1 MSGALSNIHSNISFA
16 LNLHAEAMA
25 RLQEQVSTGSRINR
39 PSDDPS
45 VAYQV
50 LGLNSEERSTE
61 NYLENLL
68 DVVNTLELSA
78 TVIDSI
84 MSSLVKAKLIVSQIV
99 SGTYD
104 ENARKRT
111 AESIDSVLEHIVSQ
125 VNTEYMNQYLFGGSD
140 TDSAPYLVERTG
152 GKITSV
158 SYQGSLE
165 GRNIEVASGVESSAF
180 YIGDNI
186 FRLSDRSAPV
196 FLGDT
201 GAQPGTGTSNIR
213 GYAWLTV
220 TYNGSNYEL
229 SINDGASTVV
239 ADGTTNQAVT
249 NSITGQ
255 VLYVDSSGIDST
267 GVELVSVP
275 GTYDVFSTLITL
287 RDTLENERG
296 LSESQLQELRND
308 LVDSLDDLHKLLVQ
322 DSVSTGSKIGFLDD
336 LKDSLNKIKYNA
348 EDSTTRLQEADIAQ
362 IAIDLA
368 RREILY
374 QMSLS
379 VAARLLSM
387 SLFDFIR

>member
-1 MSGALSNIHSNISFA
+1 MSGALSNIHSNVSFA

-39 PSDDPS
+39 PSDAPS
-45 VAYQV
+45 SAYQV
-50 LGLNSEERSTE
+50 LGLNSDERSTE

-68 DVVNTLELSA
+68 DVVNTVELSA

-84 MSSLVKAKLIVSQIV
+84 MSSLVEAKLVVSQVV

-111 AESIDSVLEHIVSQ
+111 AENIDNILEQIVSQ
-125 VNTEYMNQYLFGGSD
+125 VNTEYMNQYIFGGSD

-165 GRNIEVASGVESSAF
+165 DRNIEVASGVESSAF

-220 TYNGSNYEL
+220 TYNGSDYEL
-229 SINDGASTVV
+229 SIDDGASTVV

-255 VLYVDSSGIDST
+255 VLYVDSSGINST

-275 GTYDVFSTLITL
+275 GTYDVFNTLITL
-287 RDTLENERG
+287 RDALENERS
-296 LSESQLQELRND
+296 LSDSQLQELRND

-322 DSVSTGSKIGFLDD
+322 DSVSVGSKIGFLDD
-336 LKDSLNKIKYNA
+336 LKNSLNRIKYNA

-362 IAIDLA
+362 IAIDLS

-379 VAARLLSM
+379 VAAKLLSM
-387 SLFDFIR
+387 SLLDFIR

>member
-1 MSGALSNIHSNISFA
+1 M
-16 LNLHAEAMA
+16 
-25 RLQEQVSTGSRINR
+25 
-39 PSDDPS
+39 
-45 VAYQV
+45 
-50 LGLNSEERSTE
+50 
-61 NYLENLL
+61 
-68 DVVNTLELSA
+68 
-78 TVIDSI
+78 
-84 MSSLVKAKLIVSQIV
+84 
-99 SGTYD
+99 
-104 ENARKRT
+104 
-111 AESIDSVLEHIVSQ
+111 
-125 VNTEYMNQYLFGGSD
+125 
-140 TDSAPYLVERTG
+140 
-152 GKITSV
+152 
-158 SYQGSLE
+158 
-165 GRNIEVASGVESSAF
+165 ESSAF
-180 YIGDNI
+180 YIVDNI

>member
-152 GKITSV
+152 GKITS
-158 SYQGSLE
+158 
-165 GRNIEVASGVESSAF
+165 
-180 YIGDNI
+180 
-186 FRLSDRSAPV
+186 
-196 FLGDT
+196 
-201 GAQPGTGTSNIR
+201 
-213 GYAWLTV
+213 
-220 TYNGSNYEL
+220 
-229 SINDGASTVV
+229 
-239 ADGTTNQAVT
+239 
-249 NSITGQ
+249 
-255 VLYVDSSGIDST
+255 
-267 GVELVSVP
+267 
-275 GTYDVFSTLITL
+275 
-287 RDTLENERG
+287 
-296 LSESQLQELRND
+296 
-308 LVDSLDDLHKLLVQ
+308 
-322 DSVSTGSKIGFLDD
+322 
-336 LKDSLNKIKYNA
+336 
-348 EDSTTRLQEADIAQ
+348 
-362 IAIDLA
+362 
-368 RREILY
+368 
-374 QMSLS
+374 
-379 VAARLLSM
+379 
-387 SLFDFIR
+387 

>member
-1 MSGALSNIHSNISFA
+1 M
-16 LNLHAEAMA
+16 
-25 RLQEQVSTGSRINR
+25 
-39 PSDDPS
+39 
-45 VAYQV
+45 
-50 LGLNSEERSTE
+50 
-61 NYLENLL
+61 
-68 DVVNTLELSA
+68 
-78 TVIDSI
+78 
-84 MSSLVKAKLIVSQIV
+84 
-99 SGTYD
+99 
-104 ENARKRT
+104 
-111 AESIDSVLEHIVSQ
+111 
-125 VNTEYMNQYLFGGSD
+125 
-140 TDSAPYLVERTG
+140 
-152 GKITSV
+152 
-158 SYQGSLE
+158 
-165 GRNIEVASGVESSAF
+165 
-180 YIGDNI
+180 
-186 FRLSDRSAPV
+186 
-196 FLGDT
+196 
-201 GAQPGTGTSNIR
+201 
-213 GYAWLTV
+213 

-255 VLYVDSSGIDST
+255 VLYVDSSGINST

-275 GTYDVFSTLITL
+275 GTYDVFSTLITF
-287 RDTLENERG
+287 RDILENERS
-296 LSESQLQELRND
+296 LPESQLQELRND

-322 DSVSTGSKIGFLDD
+322 DSVSMGSKIGFLYD